1 MQYTAHIRESDKE
14 IQTVKQHLLDAKE
27 IAEFHGA
34 KLNIKYLAGLATLLH
49 DFGKATSEF
58 KDYIHT
64 AVYDPEHAKKRG
76 SVDHST
82 AGGKLLF
89 DMYHTK
95 DNNVYEKILAEI
107 LGNAI
112 ISHHSYLQDYLSPDL
127 ETKYLNRVKVKPIE
141 YYADAKDYFFTEVML
156 PNEFQEYVSKA
167 IKELANFIGKKNN
180 DDFFAA
186 VPLEQ
191 PLFFLTKIIF
201 SILIDADRTNTR
213 LFEENKKVEE
223 TINIDLLFQKYY
235 EKLQEKIVSFEDNT
249 DKTVINVLRKEMSQ
263 QCEDF
268 ANKPS
273 GIYTLSIPTGG
284 GKTLASFRY
293 ALKHALLHN
302 KKKIIYV
309 VPYNTIIEQNAKEIR
324 DIIQDDEHLLEHH
337 SNVFYFDEADE
348 GDFDERQ
355 QLQKR
360 LLLAKDNW
368 DSPIIFTSMVQF
380 LNVFYEKGT
389 RNIRRLHNLSDAVI
403 IFDEAQKVPT
413 KCVSLFNEALNYLNA
428 FMNTTSILCT
438 ATQPALDGVLH
449 KLNFSTDG
457 EMVKN
462 LDEVI
467 DNFKRV
473 ELHDYATDRNLD
485 TEQLADIILDHEE
498 KYQSQLIILNTKTVV
513 RKLYLEL
520 KDRTP
525 TSLIY
530 HLSTSMCPMHRM
542 DILKEI
548 KEKLKNQEQ
557 VICISTQLIEAGVD
571 ISFESVIRSL
581 TGLDSIAQAAGR
593 CNRHGEREIGDVFLI
608 NHQEENLTRLEE
620 ISEGKE
626 ITKKI
631 LIDMKNNPELYN
643 GNLLSKQAM
652 DGYFSEFYDIFRH
665 KLDYVVKNQT
675 YTHVDL
681 LMALKRENK
690 FVHEFKAKY
699 DEKYEL
705 IFASSINTSA
715 KNFKVIDD
723 LTKTII
729 VPYDEGE
736 QIIADLSGEKTIE
749 DFSRLIKKAQL
760 YSISIYNYE
769 QQSLDKQDAIITNTE
784 SSMYVLAE
792 GFYSKEYG
800 LSVEKEVEMS
810 LQMY

>member
-34 KLNIKYLAGLATLLH
+34 KLNIKHLAGLAALLH
-49 DFGKATSEF
+49 DLGKATPEF
-58 KDYIHT
+58 DDYIHT
-64 AVYDPEHAKKRG
+64 AVHDPKNAKKRG

-89 DMYHTK
+89 DMYHNGE
-95 DNNVYEKILAEI
+95 NNLCEKILAEVI
-107 LGNAI
+107 GNAI
-112 ISHHSYLQDYLSPDL
+112 ISHHSYLQDYLTPDL
-127 ETKYLNRVKVKPIE
+127 ETKYLNRVKMKPVE
-141 YYADAKDYFFTEVML
+141 YYSDAKVYFFTEVMSL
-156 PNEFQEYVSKA
+156 DEFQEYVSKA
-167 IKELANFIGKKNN
+167 IKELENFISKKNRH
-180 DDFFAA
+180 DFFEDIPFER
-186 VPLEQ
+186 PL
-191 PLFFLTKIIF
+191 LFLTKIIF

-213 LFEENKKVEE
+213 LFEENKIDEDSIDV
-223 TINIDLLFQKYY
+223 DLLFQTYY
-235 EKLQEKIVSFEDNT
+235 EKLQEKMMYFKDNA
-249 DKTVINVLRKEMSQ
+249 DETVINRLRQEMSQ
-263 QCEDF
+263 RCEAF
-268 ANKPS
+268 AEKPS

-284 GKTLASFRY
+284 GKTFASFRY
-293 ALKHALLHN
+293 ALKHSLLHN
-302 KKKIIYV
+302 KKRIIYV

-324 DIIQDDEHLLEHH
+324 DIIKDDVHLLEHH
-337 SNVFYFDEADE
+337 SNVSYFDESDD

-428 FMNTTSILCT
+428 FMNTTSVLCT

-457 EMVKN
+457 EIVKN

-485 TEQLADIILDHEE
+485 TEQLADIILENEE

-520 KDRTP
+520 KERTP
-525 TSLIY
+525 ASLIY
-530 HLSTSMCPMHRM
+530 HLSTSMCPMHRI

-548 KEKLKNQEQ
+548 KEKLKNKEQ
-557 VICISTQLIEAGVD
+557 VICISTALIEAGVD

-620 ISEGKE
+620 IAEGKE
-626 ITKKI
+626 LTKKM
-631 LIDMKNNPELYN
+631 LIDMKNNLELYN

-652 DGYFSEFYDIFRH
+652 DGYFNEFYDVFRH
-665 KLDYVVKNQT
+665 KLDYIIKNQT

-681 LMALKRENK
+681 LMTPLQNNT

-699 DEKYEL
+699 DEKYEML
-705 IFASSINTSA
+705 FASSMNTSA
-715 KNFKVIDD
+715 KNFEVIDN
-723 LTKTII
+723 LTKSVI
-729 VPYDEGE
+729 VPYEEGE
-736 QIIADLSGEKTIE
+736 QVIADLNGEKTIE
-749 DFSRLIKKAQL
+749 DFSLLMKKAQL
-760 YSISIYNYE
+760 YSVNIYDYE
-769 QQSLDKQDAIITNTE
+769 GQALDKQNAIINNLE

-792 GFYSKEYG
+792 GFYSHEYG
-800 LSVEKEVEMS
+800 LSIEKEVEMS
-810 LQMY
+810 FQGY